1 MAIASYNWRSRV
13 SYNWRWQVLTVDREL
28 KVAIAGCKSRS
39 PVISGDREL
48 QLAIASYNW
57 RWQVLTGDRELKVAI
72 AGCNKSRSRVTPLRN
87 NFWNSWEKNP
97 RNS

>member
-1 MAIASYNWRSRV
+1 MAIA

-57 RWQVLTGDRELKVAI
+57 RWQVLTGNRELEVAI
-72 AGCNKSRSRVTPLRN
+72 TNYKWRSRVISSDRE
-87 NFWNSWEKNP
+87 S
-97 RNS
+97 